1 MIVPLKCPILV
12 FFPAKAMFDDTI
24 GQVDQENTSFVLTRL
39 NISDISEPH
48 PPDLPSLGGN
58 VGKSATWT
66 SQGLT
71 GAGGSGIGMYRV
83 VGGRMGLICLICIS
97 FLIQT
102 FVDELDFAVRSAT
115 AQIPQSDRLQLVFRR

>member
-58 VGKSATWT
+58 VGNSATWT
-66 SQGLT
+66 SQAWKIWRMDGFDMFDMHQFPEKNM
-71 GAGGSGIGMYRV
+71 GM
-83 VGGRMGLICLICIS
+83 GQNPG
-97 FLIQT
+97 T
-102 FVDELDFAVRSAT
+102 
-115 AQIPQSDRLQLVFRR
+115 

>member
-24 GQVDQENTSFVLTRL
+24 GQVDQGNTSFVLTRL

-58 VGKSATWT
+58 VGNSATWT

-71 GAGGSGIGMYRV
+71 GAGGSGIGWLEEGWV
-83 VGGRMGLICLICIS
+83 
-97 FLIQT
+97 
-102 FVDELDFAVRSAT
+102 
-115 AQIPQSDRLQLVFRR
+115 